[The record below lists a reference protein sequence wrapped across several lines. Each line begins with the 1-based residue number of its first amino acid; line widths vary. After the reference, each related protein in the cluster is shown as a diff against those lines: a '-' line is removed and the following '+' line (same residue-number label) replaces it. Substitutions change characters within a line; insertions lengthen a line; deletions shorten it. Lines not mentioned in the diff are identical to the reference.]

1 MEKVAPGVTFETAP
15 GGWRG
20 ALRGGENSLVV
31 LALGGL
37 MLLPLTEVLLRPF
50 RVGVPGSIVFV
61 QHFTLFVG
69 MLGAALA
76 ARDGRLLSLS
86 TLSHFLRGR
95 AKAGATLI
103 SHSVAAAITVYLCV
117 ASVQFLLAEKEGG
130 AVLAHGIPVWAVQ
143 LVLPIGFGL
152 VAFRLIWRAS
162 DRWSLRA
169 LALFAVGLLV
179 AVGLQQVV
187 DPASLTVPALVLL
200 AVATVLGAPVFT
212 AIGGAAMILLWG
224 ADFPVAS
231 VPLKHYS
238 LVTSQTLPAI
248 PLFTL
253 AGYFLAE
260 GGASRRLVR
269 VFQVLVGRVR
279 GGPAIV
285 TALVCAFFTSFTGA
299 SGVTILAL
307 GGLLMPVLLAARY
320 SERNALGLLTSAG
333 SLGLLFPPCLPL
345 IVYAFVAS
353 NIATNMGIEA
363 DVTIQKMF
371 LAGIVPGCLL
381 VGLTAWWGIR
391 VGPRHAVDRPPFDPV
406 EARRAVWEAKWE
418 LLMPVVAL
426 GALFSGYATAVEA
439 AAITAAY
446 AFFIETFVHRDLKLF
461 RDVPRVMTECGL
473 LVGGVLLILGVAMGL
488 TNYLVIEQVPDRLVE
503 WSTESI
509 HSRWMFLL
517 LLNVLL
523 LVVGCLMDVY
533 SAIAVVAPLI
543 IPVGLQFGV
552 DPVHLGIIFLANLE
566 LGYLTPPVGMN
577 LFLSSYRFNKPVPEV
592 IRSVLP
598 MLGVLLVGVLLI
610 TYVPALTTTLPNLL
624 LP

>member
-1 MEKVAPGVTFETAP
+1 METPGLERAEP
-15 GGWRG
+15 SGKGGWRSV
-20 ALRGGENSLVV
+20 LHGGENLLVV
-31 LALGGL
+31 VALGGL
-37 MLLPLTEVLLRPF
+37 MVLPLIEVLLRPF
-50 RVGVPGSIVFV
+50 RIGVPGSIVLV

-86 TLSHFLRGR
+86 TLSHVLRGE
-95 AKAGATLI
+95 AKSVAKLI
-103 SHSVAAAITVYLCV
+103 SHSVAAAITLYLGV
-117 ASVQFLLAEKEGG
+117 ASVRLVLAEQEGG
-130 AVLAHGIPVWAVQ
+130 AVLAYGIPVWAVQ
-143 LVLPIGFGL
+143 LILPVGFGL
-152 VAFRLIWRAS
+152 VAFRLIWHAS
-162 DRWSLRA
+162 DRGWLRGVA
-169 LALFAVGLLV
+169 LLAVAALVLLG
-179 AVGLQQVV
+179 AQQVV
-187 DPASLTVPALVLL
+187 DPASLTVPALALL
-200 AVATVLGAPVFT
+200 ALAVVLGAPVFT
-212 AIGGAAMILLWG
+212 AIGGAALILLWG
-224 ADFPVAS
+224 ADFPIAS

-285 TALVCAFFTSFTGA
+285 TVLVCAFFTSFTGA

-345 IVYAFVAS
+345 IVYALVAS
-353 NIATNMGIEA
+353 NIATNMGLDA

-381 VGLTAWWGIR
+381 VGLTSWWGIR
-391 VGPRHAVDRPPFDPV
+391 VGPRQQVDRPRFDPV
-406 EARRAVWEAKWE
+406 EARRAVWDAKWE

-426 GALFSGYATAVEA
+426 SALFSGYATAVEA
-439 AAITAAY
+439 AAITAVY
-446 AFFIETFVHRDLKLF
+446 AFVVEAVVHRDLKLF

-509 HSRWMFLL
+509 HSRWLFLL

-533 SAIAVVAPLI
+533 SAIAVVAPLM

-577 LFLSSYRFNKPVPEV
+577 LFLASYRFNKPVPEV
-592 IRSVLP
+592 MRSVLP
-598 MLGVLLVGVLLI
+598 MLVVLLVGVLLI

-624 LP
+624 LK

>member
-1 MEKVAPGVTFETAP
+1 MDTLGVGQKETAART
-15 GGWRG
+15 GWRG

-31 LALGGL
+31 LALGCL
-37 MLLPLTEVLLRPF
+37 MILPLIEVLLRPF

-76 ARDGRLLSLS
+76 AREGRLLSLS
-86 TLSHFLRGR
+86 TLSYFLKGR
-95 AKAGATLI
+95 WKSIAALV

-117 ASVQFLLAEKEGG
+117 ASVQFLLTEKEGG
-130 AVLAHGIPVWAVQ
+130 AVLAYGIPVWAAQ
-143 LVLPIGFGL
+143 LILPLGFGL
-152 VAFRLIWRAS
+152 VAFRLVWHAS
-162 DRWSLRA
+162 DRWSWRG
-169 LALFAVGLLV
+169 LALFMVGLLV
-179 AVGLQQVV
+179 LVGLQQTV
-187 DPASLTVPALVLL
+187 DPARLTVPALVLL
-200 AVATVLGAPVFT
+200 AAATILGAPVFT

-353 NIATNMGIEA
+353 NIATNMGLETE
-363 DVTIQKMF
+363 VSIQKMF

-391 VGPRHAVDRPPFDPV
+391 VGPRKAVDRPPFDPV

-439 AAITAAY
+439 AAITAVY

-523 LVVGCLMDVY
+523 LLVGCLMDVY

-577 LFLSSYRFNKPVPEV
+577 LFLASYRFNKPVPEV

-598 MLGVLLVGVLLI
+598 MLLVLLVGVLLI

-624 LP
+624 R

>member
-1 MEKVAPGVTFETAP
+1 METIGPGATVSVAG

-20 ALRGGENSLVV
+20 ALRGSENGLVVAALAALVV
-31 LALGGL
+31 L
-37 MLLPLTEVLLRPF
+37 PLIEVLMRPF
-50 RVGVPGSIVFV
+50 RTGVSGSIVFV

-69 MLGAALA
+69 MLGGAIA

-86 TLSHFLRGR
+86 TLSHFLKGR
-95 AKAGATLI
+95 LKSWATLV
-103 SHSVAAAITVYLCV
+103 SHAVAAAITVFLCL
-117 ASVQFLLAEKEGG
+117 ASVEFLATEKEGG
-130 AVLAHGIPVWAVQ
+130 RVLAYGIPVWVVQ
-143 LVLPIGFGL
+143 LVLPVGFGL
-152 VAFRLIWRAS
+152 VSFRLIWHAS
-162 DRWSLRA
+162 ERWSGRGIALLLGGALMLMAAQRA
-169 LALFAVGLLV
+169 IE
-179 AVGLQQVV
+179 
-187 DPASLTVPALVLL
+187 PESLMVPALVVLV
-200 AVATVLGAPVFT
+200 VATVLGAPVFT
-212 AIGGAAMILLWG
+212 AIGGAALILLWG
-224 ADFPVAS
+224 AGYPTAS

-269 VFQVLVGRVR
+269 VFQLLVGQIR

-307 GGLLMPVLLAARY
+307 GGLLMPVLLAAQY

-345 IVYAFVAS
+345 IIYAFVAS
-353 NIATNMGIEA
+353 NIATNMGMEA
-363 DVTIQKMF
+363 EVTIQNMF
-371 LAGIVPGCLL
+371 LAGIVPGFLL
-381 VGLTAWWGIR
+381 VGLTAWWGFR
-391 VGPRHAVDRPPFDPV
+391 VGPRVAVDRPRFD
-406 EARRAVWEAKWE
+406 ATQAFRAVWEAKWE
-418 LLMPVVAL
+418 LLLPVVAL
-426 GALFSGYATAVEA
+426 GALFSGYATTVEA
-439 AAITAAY
+439 AAVTAMY
-446 AFFIETFVHRDLKLF
+446 AFVVETFVYRDLRLF

-503 WSTESI
+503 WSTDSI

-517 LLNVLL
+517 LLNVFLL
-523 LVVGCLMDVY
+523 IVGCLMDVY

-543 IPVGLQFGV
+543 VPVGLQFGV

-577 LFLSSYRFNKPVPEV
+577 LFLSSYRFGKPVPEV

-610 TYVPALTTTLPNLL
+610 TYVPALTMTLPRLFR
-624 LP
+624 